1 MMVNIMGIPFR
12 ATQSVVYYNKDMFD
26 KAGVEYPKDDWTLDE
41 YIETARKMAE
51 WGKDQGIYGT
61 YTHTYAN
68 EWATIAAQKGQ
79 WYTEDG
85 KCNIKDP
92 AWQKAL
98 ETRKM
103 LDDEGIPDALRTD
116 RSSKGSDQQLLLRRK
131 RSNGNSRK
139 LAGKRY
145 EEQRKFPFDFQVGVA
160 YMPRFD
166 ETVKDCAATIHVL
179 YWVFLRIQSIKKK
192 HGALSVTM

>member
-1 MMVNIMGIPFR
+1 
-12 ATQSVVYYNKDMFD
+12 MFD

-51 WGKDQGIYGT
+51 WGKDQGIYGI

-98 ETRKM
+98 VR
-103 LDDEGIPDALRTD
+103 
-116 RSSKGSDQQLLLRRK
+116 
-131 RSNGNSRK
+131 
-139 LAGKRY
+139 
-145 EEQRKFPFDFQVGVA
+145 
-160 YMPRFD
+160 
-166 ETVKDCAATIHVL
+166 C
-179 YWVFLRIQSIKKK
+179 
-192 HGALSVTM
+192 